1 MTIPFREWFQFQHM
15 GFYYQATGGW
25 VDTRP
30 NWLRGKTNHCRT
42 GWARSNAVPNI
53 FTEWRGI
60 ARPIYNFE
68 VDDVNLNLI
77 FDYYAEVYQI
87 LSTNT
92 AAGVTHCHPKNEGS
106 YYPTSPNTWD
116 SILADGWYYDG
127 VNYWCGIGN
136 TPFMNVNDYTAFF
149 PSTQWNTPYPSTVF
163 KGYGCRYKA
172 GWGPDVWMNKW
183 QYEKN
188 GLALYNVNPAGAP
201 AAGEEITFF
210 HTLQYLKYY
219 YLNPVVNSIAPVSVL
234 PGGGTAL
241 VLTGLCFDVPDAE
254 LEDTTYNLFN
264 SHPPG
269 GWNQQVYHI
278 EFQGLQGQGNFLL
291 HGHIPNSDFTIDS
304 NTQITIPAGK
314 MPALTDGT
322 YQIYLYKD
330 KAGFGGG
337 YPLCG
342 PANAYAGD
350 WRSAANG
357 RLTQGTRI
365 TLLVGTPDPG
375 RKKPVIYSKW
385 KWKGWGG
392 SIFKYYSPIDII
404 APTIFYDGRIL
415 QASTLIRQVS
425 ERTGLYTCSDM
436 DFTMANADYEFSRL
450 LAQYWLK
457 NQVVEIYYGWA
468 EQAEA
473 FKVTAAVLMVDDY
486 THEGPNF
493 QVKCRDIT
501 TKYFKQKVPRYRCTA
516 AEYPNIHK
524 NHENR
529 PMPEVLGNA
538 YLTSTGQGGAVEAV
552 LVDTLARKYLAA
564 RGSLHA
570 VTAVYKDGLAL
581 NPLLWSSSYE
591 DGGRTYLTLD
601 ISVYDASSKITF
613 DAQGYSFAM
622 WDSANGYVQ
631 NPSYI
636 IAFYL
641 ALLLEVPIDFIDLDA
656 FDDMAGKFVDEGEDT
671 SCFLILQR
679 EQDGDNYLQQLLFT
693 WGLLSVFDN
702 YGRFHIEKKDVN
714 IIGTD
719 LFIFSQ
725 IDTMGFPEFNHRMT
739 EAINRIRYRW
749 HYSPGQETYYGGN
762 TADRATSQIDFEQVL
777 EAPDFIDFHWTTSA
791 TWAAKRAEEE
801 LQKYG
806 YGLPEIR
813 FDLGWQWIDQLDV
826 LTNFRL
832 QDPFG
837 ISATGAGELGRF
849 CYVSSLAV
857 DFQGMKLSV
866 IAQDLNWILYQY
878 LMLGDETVLPA
889 NWTGATFEE
898 KIWAYLCDE
907 ITGRFANGEPGKKL
921 VNEIIT

>member
-1 MTIPFREWFQFQHM
+1 MAIPYREWFQFQHLS
-15 GFYYQATGGW
+15 FYRLSSDNSDDRPHWVGGKKEYGLAGYWTG
-25 VDTRP
+25 
-30 NWLRGKTNHCRT
+30 T
-42 GWARSNAVPNI
+42 GPI
-53 FTEWRGI
+53 YGEWKGI
-60 ARPIYNFE
+60 ARPINDFDY
-68 VDDVNLNLI
+68 DAVNLNLLVDI
-77 FDYYAEVYQI
+77 ETDVFITPYSNVGG
-87 LSTNT
+87 T
-92 AAGVTHCHPKNEGS
+92 THFHWDFGAQANPA
-106 YYPTSPNTWD
+106 SPNTWD
-116 SILADGWYYDG
+116 SVLADGIYYDG
-127 VNYWCGIGN
+127 VNYWCVIAA
-136 TPFMNVNDYTAFF
+136 TPFFPVGNFWSTHLDQVNVPVSLINRR
-149 PSTQWNTPYPSTVF
+149 
-163 KGYGCRYKA
+163 GYGCSYKA
-172 GWGPDVWMNKW
+172 GLGPEVWMYK
-183 QYEKN
+183 YEYENN
-188 GLALYNVNPAGAP
+188 GIELNIANYAP
-201 AAGEEITFF
+201 ASPLPVGEACIVGMQ
-210 HTLQYLKYY
+210 LKRLKYL
-219 YLNPVVNSIAPVSVL
+219 YLNPVCNFLSRYSMPPA
-234 PGGGTAL
+234 GGVAL
-241 VLTGLCFDVPDAE
+241 VLTGLGFDNDDNEIRNFANNPSA
-254 LEDTTYNLFN
+254 
-264 SHPPG
+264 SIPPAG
-269 GWNQQVYHI
+269 GWNDAVYHI
-278 EFQGLQGQGNFLL
+278 QFIGLQGQGTYLFHNNHPPAPSFSVDNN
-291 HGHIPNSDFTIDS
+291 G
-304 NTQITIPAGK
+304 QITIPN
-314 MPALTDGT
+314 MPAMAEGT
-322 YQIYLYKD
+322 YEIYMIKD
-330 KAGFGGG
+330 KMNFAGGFAG
-337 YPLCG
+337 CG

-350 WRSAANG
+350 WKCKTDG
-357 RLTQGTRI
+357 RLYRSTRI
-365 TLLVGTPDPG
+365 SFFVGIDDPG
-375 RKKPVIYSKW
+375 RKKPVIFTKW
-385 KWKGWGG
+385 KWKGWAG

-415 QASTLIRQVS
+415 QASSLTRQVS
-425 ERTGLYTCSDM
+425 EKTGLYTCSDM

-457 NQVVEIYYGWA
+457 NQIVEIYYGWA
-468 EQAEA
+468 EQTEA
-473 FKVTAAVLMVDDY
+473 FKVTAAILMVDDY

-493 QVKCRDIT
+493 EVKCRDIT

-516 AEYPNIHK
+516 AEYPYIHK

-552 LVDTLARKYLAA
+552 LVDTFARKYLAA
-564 RGSLHA
+564 RGSLYA
-570 VTAVYKDGLAL
+570 ITAVYKDGLVL
-581 NPLLWSSSYE
+581 NPLLYTVSYA
-591 DGGRTYLTLD
+591 DGGRTYFVLD
-601 ISVYDASSKITF
+601 SSIYDAGSKITF
-613 DAQGYSFAM
+613 DAQGYSFAL

-631 NPSYI
+631 NPSYV

-641 ALLLEVPIDFIDLDA
+641 SLLLEVPIDFIDLDA
-656 FDDMAGKFVDEGEDT
+656 FDAMATKFVDEGEDT

-679 EQDGDNYLQQLLFT
+679 EQDGENYLQQLLFT

-749 HYSPGQETYYGGN
+749 HYSPGQETYYGGA
-762 TADRATSQIDFEQVL
+762 TADRATSQQDFEQVL

-791 TWAAKRAEEE
+791 TWVAKRAEEE

-849 CYVSSLAV
+849 CYVSSLAI
-857 DFQGMKLSV
+857 DFQSLKLSV

-878 LMLGDETVLPA
+878 LMLGDETALPA

-921 VNEIIT
+921 VTESLTT